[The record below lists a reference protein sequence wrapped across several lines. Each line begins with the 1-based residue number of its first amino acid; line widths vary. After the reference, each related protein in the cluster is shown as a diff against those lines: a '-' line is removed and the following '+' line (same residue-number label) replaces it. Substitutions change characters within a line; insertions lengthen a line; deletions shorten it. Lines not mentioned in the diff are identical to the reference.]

1 MYEKNGR
8 AMSIHAAAALCL
20 AAVVSYSGDSQ
31 AQSGSPKRATAHGSA
46 PAEGELLRLRA
57 DLIAK
62 TKESRAG
69 AERLLELH
77 EREHRKL
84 QQEYEQRRRLYEQG
98 LISRVELNE
107 SERALAVSALRVSE
121 DKRWI
126 TESDIAITEASVRDE
141 LFRLPRLPSGAYSET
156 GNIVRYNGVAIWS
169 LADVGKIESFF
180 ARRFGQALPISA
192 FGQTAT
198 HDRLRFDHRNALDVA
213 LHPDSD
219 EGKSLLSFLREAGV
233 PFIAFRK
240 AVPGAATG
248 AHIHIGQPS
257 LRN

>member
-1 MYEKNGR
+1 M
-8 AMSIHAAAALCL
+8 AIHVAAALCL

-31 AQSGSPKRATAHGSA
+31 AQSESPKRAAAHGPGQA
-46 PAEGELLRLRA
+46 QGELARLRA

-62 TKESRAG
+62 TKEARVG

-77 EREHRKL
+77 EREHRRL
-84 QQEYEQRRRLYEQG
+84 RQEYDQRRGLYEQG
-98 LISRVELNE
+98 LISRAELNDA
-107 SERALAVSALRVSE
+107 ERALAASALRIGE

-126 TESDIAITEASVRDE
+126 TESDIAITEVSVRDE
-141 LFRLPRLPSGAYSET
+141 LLRLPRLPSGAYSET

-169 LADVGKIESFF
+169 LADAGKIENFF

-198 HDRLRFDHRNALDVA
+198 HDRLRFDHRNAMDVA

-240 AVPGAATG
+240 AAPGSATG